1 MNPVNPSFGLAS
13 LWQQGDLVARGV
25 GGLLVAMS
33 LLSWFMAATQS
44 GGLGRIGLIAEP
56 TP

>member
-33 LLSWFMAATQS
+33 VLSWSQS
-44 GGLGRIGLIAEP
+44 GGLGRIGLLAEP